1 MPIYDYKCK
10 KCAHQFELLVLK
22 STMVQCPSCKS
33 KRLEQLLSTGIGV
46 TSSSISAA
54 NVKKARQ
61 RFAGSKDVKDKK
73 VAEADYIREHQNE
86 HH

>member
-10 KCAHQFELLVLK
+10 KCTHEFELLVLK
-22 STMVQCPSCKS
+22 TTVVQCPECKG

-46 TSSSISAA
+46 SSSSISAA
-54 NVKKARQ
+54 NVAAAKR
-61 RFAGSKDVKDKK
+61 RYAGSKDLKDKR
-73 VAEADYIREHQNE
+73 VAEAEHIREHQNE